1 MPPHPPGQPQGMTAQ
16 ELASWIALHAVAGV
30 GAASLARLL
39 ARFGTPGAVLAAP
52 PKELLSVPRVPAL
65 VLRGVLE
72 QAAQR
77 AHHEATAH
85 RLLAEGVRA
94 VRRDEAGY
102 PQRLHNLPSPPPL
115 LYVRGRLPRDSVR
128 TFGIVGT
135 TEPSEHGAQIARDIA
150 AHLAARGWA
159 IVSGNARGIDAAA
172 HCAALAV
179 RRPTLLVL
187 PTGVLQFHRH
197 AGYPA
202 AGLLWSRAAAVSECH
217 PEAAWSTA
225 AALARNRL
233 IAALS
238 DAVLVVEARERGGSI
253 GTLRHA
259 LALGRRGFVVRF
271 RAPALSAAANAAAE
285 AMGATPVR
293 SIRELDEALAQ
304 APRIGAQS
312 TLAW

>member
-1 MPPHPPGQPQGMTAQ
+1 MTAQ
-16 ELASWIALHAVAGV
+16 ELASWIALHAVPGM

-39 ARFGTPGAVLAAP
+39 ARFGTPGAVLDAP
-52 PKELLSVPRVPAL
+52 PKELLAVPKVPAL

-72 QAAQR
+72 QAGQR
-77 AHHEATAH
+77 THHEAIAR
-85 RLLAEGVRA
+85 RLLAEGVSA
-94 VRRDEAGY
+94 VRRDEPEY
-102 PQRLHNLPSPPPL
+102 PLRLHNLSSPPPL
-115 LYVRGRLPRDSVR
+115 LYVRGRLPRDSMR

-135 TEPSEHGAQIARDIA
+135 TEPSHHGAEIARAIA

-159 IVSGNARGIDAAA
+159 IVSGAARGIDAAA
-172 HCAALAV
+172 HRAAFAA
-179 RRPTLLVL
+179 RKPTILVL
-187 PTGVLQFHRH
+187 PTGILRVRSH
-197 AGYPA
+197 ARQPEGEA
-202 AGLLWSRAAAVSECH
+202 VWGRAAAVSECH
-217 PEAAWSTA
+217 PEAPWCTA

-271 RAPALSAAANAAAE
+271 RAPALSAAANAVAE

-304 APRIGAQS
+304 PPRLGAQS
-312 TLAW
+312 TLVW